1 MSRAGGSVAV
11 IEVALLTVNA
21 LDGSTAEPTCTETTL
36 GTPPDSNPVPVMWT
50 VSPPAV
56 LPDDGLSPETT
67 GRLSFAP

>member
-1 MSRAGGSVAV
+1 M
-11 IEVALLTVNA
+11 
-21 LDGSTAEPTCTETTL
+21 PTWTETTF

-56 LPDDGLSPETT
+56 LPDAGLSPETT